1 MIDWIEWR
9 KEPDG
14 SQTHRV
20 KRRRQDHH
28 KGTHPLIFW
37 EEIHTMI
44 PIQRGTQDEAKQVLS
59 LKLSEVTNEKSQV
72 VLRIHR
78 GIRPPRI
85 NLEEVIIFCMKV
97 IPIIPNESH
106 FVLIHL

>member
-28 KGTHPLIFW
+28 ESTRPMIIR

-72 VLRIHR
+72 VLRMHR

-85 NLEEVIIFCMKV
+85 NLEEVIIFLY
-97 IPIIPNESH
+97 ESRSNYTQRES
-106 FVLIHL
+106 FRAIHL